1 MASRRMFSLQVIDT
15 DNFIEMSISARLLYY
30 ELGMRAD
37 DDGFIS
43 SPLKIIRSVGCSTD
57 DLKLLIAKGYVISF
71 DSGIV
76 VIRHW
81 KMNNYIQADRYK
93 KTIYQNEAKTLD
105 LSDNVYN
112 SDTVCIQPVSVGK
125 DRLGKDN
132 ISSSTAVDRQP
143 PFDYQSVIDC
153 FNNICVSLP
162 KVQRLTNKRRKAIK
176 SAAAL
181 LDDMSFE
188 ALFTTVEQ
196 SDFLTGRSG
205 TWSCGFDWIVKPSN
219 LTKIIEGNY
228 QNSKQGGI
236 ARYFDDLPN
245 D

>member
-1 MASRRMFSLQVIDT
+1 MFSLQVIDT
-15 DNFIEMSISARLLYY
+15 DRFIEMSISARLLYY

-93 KTIYQNEAKTLD
+93 KTIYQDEAQTLA
-105 LSDNVYN
+105 LSNNVYN
-112 SDTVCIQPVSVGK
+112 SDTVCIQPVSIGK
-125 DRLGKDN
+125 DRIGKDN
-132 ISSSTAVDRQP
+132 ISCREIPTTHSSEIAEIIAYLNSKLGTRYKPTTNNTKKHITARLNEGYTVADFHTVIDSKVQEWRDT
-143 PFDYQSVIDC
+143 DYQKYLRPDTLFGAKFESYL
-153 FNNICVSLP
+153 N
-162 KVQRLTNKRRKAIK
+162 
-176 SAAAL
+176 AA
-181 LDDMSFE
+181 DSSGM
-188 ALFTTVEQ
+188 Q
-196 SDFLTGRSG
+196 S
-205 TWSCGFDWIVKPSN
+205 
-219 LTKIIEGNY
+219 
-228 QNSKQGGI
+228 GGI
-236 ARYFDDLPN
+236 AQFMDDLPA